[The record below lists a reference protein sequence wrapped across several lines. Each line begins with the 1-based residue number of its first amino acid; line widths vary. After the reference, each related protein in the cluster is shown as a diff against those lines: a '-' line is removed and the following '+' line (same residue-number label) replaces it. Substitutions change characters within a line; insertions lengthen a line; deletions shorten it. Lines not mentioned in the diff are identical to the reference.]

1 MASDSDSDWP
11 STPDYMYESSSDEEA
26 EEKSTMQRKEE
37 LEEVLRAVEAIDS
50 SDQDELKR
58 TLAILKRVQAYPDV
72 LNVIRT
78 KLQYSNAHSAGR
90 ELQGLQDRYEGR
102 QKVMTMLRAKLL
114 EAEEELAN
122 LHAAQKISSE
132 ENTSHAQRATLIQSI
147 WRMYQGRKWFLENL
161 NVLRRKLRAR
171 LITERLK
178 RKRRRSEQGGRP
190 PKRVEK

>member
-37 LEEVLRAVEAIDS
+37 LKEVLRAVEAIDS
-50 SDQDELKR
+50 SDQDELKK

-132 ENTSHAQRATLIQSI
+132 ENI
-147 WRMYQGRKWFLENL
+147 G
-161 NVLRRKLRAR
+161 
-171 LITERLK
+171 
-178 RKRRRSEQGGRP
+178 
-190 PKRVEK
+190 